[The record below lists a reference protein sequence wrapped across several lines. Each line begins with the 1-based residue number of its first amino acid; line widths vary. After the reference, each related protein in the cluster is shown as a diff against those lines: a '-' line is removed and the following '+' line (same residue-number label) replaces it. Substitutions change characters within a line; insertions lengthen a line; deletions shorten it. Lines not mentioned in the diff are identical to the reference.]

1 MFERAYAVSSISAFR
16 ESLHDNM
23 LALRSEGR
31 GNDFAV
37 PVGLFLGTQRGAWR
51 WEYLQ
56 PT

>member
-37 PVGLFLGTQRGAWR
+37 PVGLFLVPARSMAVGV
-51 WEYLQ
+51 LQ

>member
-37 PVGLFLGTQRGAWR
+37 PVGLFLVLSEEHGGGI
-51 WEYLQ
+51 LQ